1 MAVEL
6 VERPLPKPS
15 DEGYVEA
22 KLLEALAE
30 ARLALRFVGEGLTRN
45 AAGKAFQAWKALLAA
60 LLRLELDKLKAIA
73 KTEEEK
79 KWLESKAVPRVPT
92 TKMKPLAR
100 LLEAVGHDGLA
111 LWAGNVLLLHDYQ
124 YHGPDPS
131 GELSKYATREDAVAD
146 ILSAVQELA
155 RRIETLR
162 GRVKWSEELEKALQE
177 LRRALTY
184 EPPTTSQPP
193 A

>member
-22 KLLEALAE
+22 RLLEALVE
-30 ARLALRFVGEGLTRN
+30 ARLALRFVGEGMTLN

-60 LLRLELDKLKAIA
+60 LLRLELDKLKVVA

-79 KWLESKAVPRVPT
+79 
-92 TKMKPLAR
+92 
-100 LLEAVGHDGLA
+100 
-111 LWAGNVLLLHDYQ
+111 
-124 YHGPDPS
+124 S
-131 GELSKYATREDAVAD
+131 GS
-146 ILSAVQELA
+146 
-155 RRIETLR
+155 TLR
-162 GRVKWSEELEKALQE
+162 RCRGSRQP
-177 LRRALTY
+177 RRNPWLDFWRPWA
-184 EPPTTSQPP
+184 TT